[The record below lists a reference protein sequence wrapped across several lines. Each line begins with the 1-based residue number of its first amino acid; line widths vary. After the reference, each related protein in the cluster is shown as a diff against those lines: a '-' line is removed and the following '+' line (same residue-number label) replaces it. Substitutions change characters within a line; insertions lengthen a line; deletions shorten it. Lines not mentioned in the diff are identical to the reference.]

1 MHTIFLCQHLINLL
15 DDINEVQT
23 TATESGMNNETEVEV
38 KDNHFVSNAS
48 LSVESS
54 NAMEDKAAKDAE
66 WLKNVRFAIEG
77 VTQLLVG
84 MIGLIGKGIKYI
96 SHLSFDIRFMYPF
109 MHL

>member
-1 MHTIFLCQHLINLL
+1 MINLL
-15 DDINEVQT
+15 DDIDEVQT
-23 TATESGMNNETEVEV
+23 TATERGMNNETEVEV

-96 SHLSFDIRFMYPF
+96 SHLSFDIRFI
-109 MHL
+109 HLCIYKLGML

>member
-1 MHTIFLCQHLINLL
+1 MINLL

-96 SHLSFDIRFMYPF
+96 AHLSFDIRFPF

>member
-1 MHTIFLCQHLINLL
+1 M
-15 DDINEVQT
+15 QT

-38 KDNHFVSNAS
+38 KDNNFVSNAS

-84 MIGLIGKGIKYI
+84 MIGLIGKDIKYI
-96 SHLSFDIRFMYPF
+96 SYLSFDIRISIYVFKIK
-109 MHL
+109 

>member
-1 MHTIFLCQHLINLL
+1 M
-15 DDINEVQT
+15 QT

-38 KDNHFVSNAS
+38 KDNHFLSNAS

-84 MIGLIGKGIKYI
+84 MIGLIGKDIKYI
-96 SHLSFDIRFMYPF
+96 SYLSFDIRISIYVFKIK
-109 MHL
+109 

>member
-1 MHTIFLCQHLINLL
+1 MINLL
-15 DDINEVQT
+15 DDIDEVQT
-23 TATESGMNNETEVEV
+23 TATERGMNNETELEV

-54 NAMEDKAAKDAE
+54 DTKEGKAAKDAE

-84 MIGLIGKGIKYI
+84 MIGLIGKDIEYI
-96 SHLSFDIRFMYPF
+96 TSIF
-109 MHL
+109 

>member
-1 MHTIFLCQHLINLL
+1 MINLL

-54 NAMEDKAAKDAE
+54 NAMEDKAVKDAE

-96 SHLSFDIRFMYPF
+96 SHLSFDIRFPF

>member
-1 MHTIFLCQHLINLL
+1 MINLL
-15 DDINEVQT
+15 DDIDEVQT

-54 NAMEDKAAKDAE
+54 DTAEGKAAKDAE

-84 MIGLIGKGIKYI
+84 MIGLIGKSIKYI
-96 SHLSFDIRFMYPF
+96 SHLSFDIRFTCI
-109 MHL
+109 HLCIYKLGML